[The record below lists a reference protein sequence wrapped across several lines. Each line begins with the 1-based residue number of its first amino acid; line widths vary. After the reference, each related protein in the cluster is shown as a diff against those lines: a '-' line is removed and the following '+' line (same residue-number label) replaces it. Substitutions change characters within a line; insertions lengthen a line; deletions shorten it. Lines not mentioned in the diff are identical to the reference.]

1 MKKTNS
7 TNGRR
12 RLHLQD
18 AVYSTEL
25 GVCIQ
30 GDSEGIISKQLLPT
44 LRGKVDLIFTSPPF
58 PLNTKKKYGN
68 LQGQEYSKWLAKFG
82 TLFSDLL
89 SPTGSIVI
97 ELGNAWE
104 PKRPVMS
111 TLALRS
117 LLLFLD
123 TANLTLCQ
131 EFVWYNPARLPSPA
145 QWVTIERIRV
155 KDAYTHVW
163 WLAKTD
169 RPYADNRQILTEYS
183 KSMKSLLS
191 RKKYND
197 GKRPSEHSI
206 SPTSFLKD
214 NEGAIPSNVI
224 SAANTQSSSPYLDY
238 CRENNLQPHPARMP
252 EALADFFIRFLTKPK
267 MLVLDPFAGSNTT
280 GATAERRDRRW
291 ISIEAREDYVE
302 SSCGRF
308 ENGVTVVA
316 PNKSF
321 ILDCEL

>member
-1 MKKTNS
+1 
-7 TNGRR
+7 
-12 RLHLQD
+12 
-18 AVYSTEL
+18 
-25 GVCIQ
+25 
-30 GDSEGIISKQLLPT
+30 
-44 LRGKVDLIFTSPPF
+44 
-58 PLNTKKKYGN
+58 
-68 LQGQEYSKWLAKFG
+68 
-82 TLFSDLL
+82 
-89 SPTGSIVI
+89 
-97 ELGNAWE
+97 
-104 PKRPVMS
+104 
-111 TLALRS
+111 
-117 LLLFLD
+117 
-123 TANLTLCQ
+123 
-131 EFVWYNPARLPSPA
+131 
-145 QWVTIERIRV
+145 
-155 KDAYTHVW
+155 
-163 WLAKTD
+163 
-169 RPYADNRQILTEYS
+169 
-183 KSMKSLLS
+183 MKSLLS